1 MSKQVQDVPP
11 VIEWQSD
18 DFVLQAFTLENDVRS
33 PGNKTHDTG
42 KDYLPQ
48 YISHLNSCRPRRH
61 SYPQ

>member
-18 DFVLQAFTLENDVRS
+18 DFVLQAFTLENDVHS

-42 KDYLPQ
+42 KD
-48 YISHLNSCRPRRH
+48 
-61 SYPQ
+61 